1 MMNKAKQAVKEEET
15 EINKNRNFC
24 VLAYKEL
31 DNSSISTQPEKI
43 HIKRYKSDHRNRKH
57 KAQS

>member
-15 EINKNRNFC
+15 EINKNRNFF

-31 DNSSISTQPEKI
+31 DNSSISTQPEKNP
-43 HIKRYKSDHRNRKH
+43 H
-57 KAQS
+57 

>member
-24 VLAYKEL
+24 VLAYKKL
-31 DNSSISTQPEKI
+31 DNSSISTQPEKNP
-43 HIKRYKSDHRNRKH
+43 H
-57 KAQS
+57 